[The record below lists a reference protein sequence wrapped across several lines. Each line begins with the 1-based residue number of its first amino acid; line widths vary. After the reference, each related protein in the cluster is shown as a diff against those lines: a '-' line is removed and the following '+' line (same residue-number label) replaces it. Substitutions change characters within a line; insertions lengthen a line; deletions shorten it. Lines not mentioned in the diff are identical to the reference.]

1 MYYKEKARLIDE
13 AKTNFVRAMREQY
26 DDIRK
31 DYERAVSE
39 GYGDD
44 LLDRY
49 FEGVGLGMN
58 LAVIEMTEGRE
69 NLWSA

>member
-44 LLDRY
+44 LLILK
-49 FEGVGLGMN
+49 V
-58 LAVIEMTEGRE
+58 
-69 NLWSA
+69 